1 MNNNIAKI
9 RKQRG
14 ITQKE
19 LAEMVGVGNDWICDI
34 EKGNGKPSMKVLE
47 KIAEQL
53 NVSLSEIFL
62 D

>member
-14 ITQKE
+14 LTQKD
-19 LAEMVGVGNDWICDI
+19 LAEMVDVGNDWICDI
-34 EKGNGKPSMKVLE
+34 EKGNGNPSFELLK
-47 KIAEQL
+47 KIAEKL
-53 NVSLSEIFL
+53 NVSLKDIFL